1 MATPQHCR
9 AADYLYSL
17 EVTASEQ
24 DGKPGKSWLLRAHS
38 VIILQHRAM
47 ESKMQE
53 AEVGAEINKAEA
65 STTEA
70 LAPKSRHGSNTSTLR
85 YFR

>member
-9 AADYLYSL
+9 AADHLYSL
-17 EVTASEQ
+17 EAAASEQ

-38 VIILQHRAM
+38 VTILQHRAM

-53 AEVGAEINKAEA
+53 AEVGAEINKAGFTIED
-65 STTEA
+65 
-70 LAPKSRHGSNTSTLR
+70 LAPKSRPGSDTSTLR